1 MTREEELTKVKELI
15 KKHYEEAN
23 TGMFFTRNIV
33 GDDMTT
39 IYNGQYFTLDICY
52 FWMYYELF
60 GCIENERKEIEELYK
75 ELGK

>member
-1 MTREEELTKVKELI
+1 MKELI

-23 TGMFFTRNIV
+23 AGMFFTRNIV
-33 GDDMTT
+33 VDDMTT

-60 GCIENERKEIEELYK
+60 GCTESERKEIEELYK
-75 ELGK
+75 ELKK